1 MKNLFYI
8 CVILLLLLYPLQ
20 HRAGVPSDTYRNSSL
35 AYLQHAFQR
44 DSITKIVLDEY
55 AVALR
60 NNDNEALLNSY
71 IRLSELSAERGDYQ
85 EARDYAYKAIAAN
98 NQLSEP
104 RCMTHVYLNIYKTYN
119 EEFPQDSASFSF
131 LRKALTLATT
141 DDDRFETYLYL
152 ASHFGGKRNEDRYNF
167 WRSLYSGL
175 SDERRQHAY
184 ADIYW
189 RAESYHY
196 IMKGDTDSAAIMRN
210 RIPTP
215 YIRYN
220 ALLSLNRRA
229 GRLAAAMHYADS
241 VDKLVRRE
249 AALAGTMTTAF
260 LQAAVERSTLEHAGY
275 LEQIRVSSAI
285 AEIQQQKLQQEQMQL
300 ETERAAADARQM
312 EMADEERHRRF
323 QLEKARH
330 QQQQLETEK
339 RHVEHQSAIL
349 EKRQAGVR
357 ILIIGMII
365 VGAILFL
372 LLLFLFIWTRIKA
385 RAANDMRR
393 MNEEEDRLHGIAVEA
408 SASRDRFIRN
418 MTAEMQQSLGEVSR
432 YAQILADVSKD
443 ITEEE
448 RASYGQSV
456 LNSSI
461 RVVDHINSILN
472 PNEYMPQADR
482 ASEEARI
489 ERVRQQF
496 SQGMA
501 VTAILLLF
509 SSAVYSDHTQMYHSI
524 YDTGYS
530 MPQRRPTIDSAVLR
544 WSDQAYRVR
553 FDKQALMPRVEKGVA
568 IAKSRQEKYGHCL
581 LLSMPVICHYAT
593 GTWEEFDRSCAELR
607 SVAKS
612 NGYMQ
617 YYYYTYLKDV
627 ERSLRENNMFRAMT
641 VLENMEQEA
650 NAEHSSYGQLYT
662 FIARMKVSKK
672 REDPF
677 GVIKWAHLA
686 LDASRDIDQPIDISP
701 IYIDMFHHTH
711 GARRTAYGDSLLR
724 MAVESARAIE
734 NIAHSNLERAYFCAV
749 NNQPEDYYRHIAV
762 YDSLNSIYNIRSS
775 YELPIKAYSHVLKG
789 DIDSALVM
797 MNRMPDRFESYKYQ
811 LALASRHHLNE
822 YALQIR
828 DSLIRMRRENERQL
842 RANDLYAISELNGT
856 DSLRRI
862 VAETHETALK
872 LQAEQKAMQLR
883 RQRMSI
889 ERERQNMV
897 LKKLEAD
904 AAVRA
909 DEMLLH
915 NAAIEN
921 NRLKQIAQTARAK
934 IEAEKASHDH
944 MMLLIAVGT
953 LVIIAMIVL
962 IVMIYLWRRRT
973 AALYSKLQQKNQ
985 TLNDARVEAE
995 HAIERKDRFIQ
1006 NMSHELRTPLNAITG
1021 FAQLLAL
1028 PADSFSSEERQ
1039 RFAQHV
1045 EHNISLLSM
1054 LVDDIVD
1061 IGSVE
1066 KGSYK
1071 IVCADTNVNDILH
1084 QAFGTVE
1091 YRVPASVTMQM
1102 HSSLPEGYV
1111 AHIDG
1116 RRILQVLVNYL
1127 TNAIKH
1133 TVEGTITLSAELF
1146 TVDGC
1151 DMLRFAVADTGT
1163 GVPLEQHE
1171 NVFARFVK
1179 LEKFVQGTGLGLSIC
1194 RIIAEKMQGRCY
1206 LDTTYPASSPDTDHG
1221 ARFVFELPVVVNDI
1235 V

>member
-1 MKNLFYI
+1 MKILSYI
-8 CVILLLLLYPLQ
+8 FAFVLLLLCPLQ
-20 HRAGVPSDTYRNSSL
+20 HKAAVQSDTYRNSSL

-44 DSITKIVLDEY
+44 DSITKIVLEEY
-55 AVALR
+55 AEALR
-60 NNDNEALLNSY
+60 NNDNEALLSSY

-85 EARDYAYKAIAAN
+85 EARDYAYKAITTN
-98 NQLSEP
+98 NQLAEP
-104 RCMTHVYLNIYKTYN
+104 RCMTHVYLNIYKAHDD
-119 EEFPQDSASFSF
+119 EFPQDSASFSF

-152 ASHFGGKRNEDRYNF
+152 ASHHGRARNEERYNF
-167 WRSLYSGL
+167 WRRLYSGL
-175 SDERRQHAY
+175 SDERRQHTY
-184 ADIYW
+184 ADIFW

-196 IMKGDTDSAAIMRN
+196 ILKGNTDSAAIMRK

-215 YIRYN
+215 YMRYN
-220 ALLSLNRRA
+220 ALLSMNRRA
-229 GRLAAAMHYADS
+229 GRMAAAMHYADS
-241 VDKLVRRE
+241 LDKLVRRE

-275 LEQIRVSSAI
+275 LEQIRVASAI
-285 AEIQQQKLQQEQMQL
+285 AELQQQKLQQEQMQL
-300 ETERAAADARQM
+300 ETERAAAEARQI
-312 EMADEERHRRF
+312 EMDAEERRRSF

-339 RHVEHQSAIL
+339 RQAEHQSAML

-357 ILIIGMII
+357 ILIIGMVI

-372 LLLFLFIWTRIKA
+372 LLLFLYIWTRTKA
-385 RAANDMRR
+385 RAANDMRM
-393 MNEEEDRLHGIAVEA
+393 MNDEEDRLHGIAVEA

-418 MTAEMQQSLGEVSR
+418 MTVEMQQSLGEVSR
-432 YAQILADVSKD
+432 YAQILADVSKS

-489 ERVRQQF
+489 ERVRRQY

-501 VTAILLLF
+501 VTAILLLV
-509 SSAVYSDHTQMYHSI
+509 SSAVYSDHTPAHHSI

-530 MPQRRPTIDSAVLR
+530 MPQRRPTVDSAVLR

-553 FDKQALMPRVEKGVA
+553 FDKQALLPRVEKGVA
-568 IAKSRQEKYGHCL
+568 IAKARQEKYGHCM

-593 GTWEEFDRSCAELR
+593 GTWDEFDRSCADLR
-607 SVAKS
+607 SAAKS
-612 NGYMQ
+612 YGYMQ
-617 YYYYTYLKDV
+617 YYYFTYLKDV

-650 NAEHSSYGQLYT
+650 NAEHSSYGRLYT
-662 FIARMKVSKK
+662 CIARMKVSKK
-672 REDPF
+672 REDPI

-686 LDASRDIDQPIDISP
+686 LEASRATDQPIDISP
-701 IYIDMFHHTH
+701 VYIEMFHHTH

-724 MAVESARAIE
+724 KAVESARAIE

-749 NNQPEDYYRHIAV
+749 NNQPEEYYRHIAV
-762 YDSLNSIYNIRSS
+762 YDSLNRKYSIRSS
-775 YELPIKAYSHVLKG
+775 YEIPIKAYTHVLKG

-811 LALASRHHLNE
+811 LALASRHHMYE
-822 YALQIR
+822 YALQVR
-828 DSLIRMRRENERQL
+828 DSLLRMRRENERQL
-842 RANDLYAISELNGT
+842 RANDLRAISELSGT

-862 VAETHETALK
+862 VAETHETAMQ
-872 LQAEQKAMQLR
+872 LQAEQKAMHLR

-889 ERERQNMV
+889 ERERQNML

-904 AAVRA
+904 AAIRA

-915 NAAIEN
+915 DAAIET
-921 NRLKQIAQTARAK
+921 NRLKQIAQTARARA
-934 IEAEKASHDH
+934 EADKASHDH
-944 MMLLIAVGT
+944 LMLLITVAA
-953 LVIIAMIVL
+953 LVILAMIIL
-962 IVMIYLWRRRT
+962 IVMIFLWRRRT
-973 AALYSKLQQKNQ
+973 AALYSQLQQKHQ

-995 HAIERKDRFIQ
+995 QAIERKDRFIQ

-1028 PADSFSSEERQ
+1028 PADSFSAEERQ

-1066 KGSYK
+1066 KGSYR
-1071 IVCADTNVNDILH
+1071 IVCADTSVNDILR
-1084 QAFGTVE
+1084 QALGTVE
-1091 YRVPASVTMQM
+1091 YRVPAAVSIHTL
-1102 HSSLPEGYV
+1102 SSLPEGHT
-1111 AHIDG
+1111 AHVDG

-1133 TVEGTITLSAELF
+1133 TVEGTITLTVERF
-1146 TVDGC
+1146 TADGC
-1151 DMLRFAVADTGT
+1151 PMLRFAVADTGA
-1163 GVPLEQHE
+1163 GVPPEQHE

-1194 RIIAEKMQGRCY
+1194 RIIAEKMNGRCY
-1206 LDTTYPASSPDTDHG
+1206 LDTDYPRKYAGVDHG
-1221 ARFVFELPVVVNDI
+1221 ARFVFELPEYVEI
-1235 V
+1235 A